1 VGGVGYRWAMKIG
14 ILHRIRRQV
23 LWVAATVAGLAVAA
37 IVLTAV
43 PTWPVIGAAVMTIA
57 VAVQGLG
64 RELKVDSCKSCG
76 TNMAQVPRGT
86 HGAICPTCGAIHDG
100 PRV

>member
-1 VGGVGYRWAMKIG
+1 VGGGMLGARMKMNM
-14 ILHRIRRQV
+14 LHRVRRQV
-23 LWVAATVAGLAVAA
+23 LWVAATVAGLAIAA
-37 IVLTAV
+37 ILLTAI

-64 RELKVDSCKSCG
+64 RELKVDRCMSCG
-76 TNMAQVPRGT
+76 NDMAQVPRGT

-100 PRV
+100 PRG